1 MRTGGNKGDRSL
13 HLLHRI
19 IPQERDA
26 DMGSHFL
33 DLFNESVDDHC
44 EDHDLRDVDRETR
57 FTQLIK
63 SETNLSPNT
72 TQIHQPKPSPSA
84 CSRILKIESESLLP
98 QLFTPSRIL
107 TQKPPM
113 TSTNPKP
120 RCRVVVYA
128 RRIPN
133 LWLGP
138 ISTKPS
144 TKCSFE
150 SNAPFEYQAKDKQ
163 GKTITTAAKNADRPL
178 PRSFKSDE
186 GEIETLR
193 LQPRTST

>member
-1 MRTGGNKGDRSL
+1 MRTGGKKGDRSL

-63 SETNLSPNT
+63 AETNLISSPT
-72 TQIHQPKPSPSA
+72 TPPEAINPNHPHPPAPGSSRSNPSHF
-84 CSRILKIESESLLP
+84 RLT

-120 RCRVVVYA
+120 RCRASSDPEPMA
-128 RRIPN
+128 RANFHQTIDQMQFRIECS
-133 LWLGP
+133 
-138 ISTKPS
+138 IRVPS
-144 TKCSFE
+144 KRE
-150 SNAPFEYQAKDKQ
+150 NNHNRGEE
-163 GKTITTAAKNADRPL
+163 R
-178 PRSFKSDE
+178 RSASAS
-186 GEIETLR
+186 II
-193 LQPRTST
+193 QV